1 MKMDRKKVDV
11 KMLWLAQA
19 FTGGSRIPDNSK
31 LQRWVWYYKTVDKM
45 REMEG
50 ETLTFFI
57 MGLNSFTVTS
67 IVIMR
72 FI

>member
-50 ETLTFFI
+50 ET
-57 MGLNSFTVTS
+57 
-67 IVIMR
+67 
-72 FI
+72 